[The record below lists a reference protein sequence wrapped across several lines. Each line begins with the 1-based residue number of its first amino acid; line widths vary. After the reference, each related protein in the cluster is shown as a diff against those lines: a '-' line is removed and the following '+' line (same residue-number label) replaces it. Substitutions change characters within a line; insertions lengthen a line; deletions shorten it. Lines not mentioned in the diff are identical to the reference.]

1 MKKAGLLLLSLL
13 LAMALLS
20 ACTSTPEAT
29 TGTGEEAATSVPA
42 ESGEAAGETAGEEAG
57 GVIKVGALYPLTGAD
72 AGWAGDP
79 YIKSHQM
86 AIDEINAAGGIS
98 CLNGAKLE
106 LVRGDTEG
114 VAEKGNSE
122 MERLISEEGVVA
134 VMGSALSG
142 TTLPA
147 SEIAERNE
155 VPYIVPNA
163 LDGVI
168 TDRGLRYTF
177 QTVSTLQQWGVDD
190 VAWALENGAKTAVI
204 TVPNFTFGSEVETV
218 WREAMEEQGL
228 ELLASFTYE
237 GSAQDF
243 TDTILRVKQED
254 PDVWFALG
262 NNQAPQMA
270 KQAKEQGY
278 YPKMGII
285 SLGSGFGST
294 FFLNEAGQDVA
305 DGLIIT
311 QDFAPVS
318 ALPVDE
324 DFKARFK
331 EYTGQDLGGTY
342 NTTYASTWLLADAL
356 EAACSTD
363 PKVLAETLRTTT
375 FTDGEGKWGFMWP
388 QASFNEQGRLNE
400 SASVIAQWQDG
411 QMVAVWPPEFAAASA
426 VWPVPAWDDRTGPI
440 VGEPLG
446 AAPVEEPAEVVSSS
460 EGVMAILNSPE
471 VSAAALDSDYSR
483 AIVADSET
491 VVDTSVYQKEGP
503 YVIAASQQ
511 DASNGWGNTYNIS
524 IAAYAQQLLDEGVLA
539 SPLLTAVT
547 NDANQQISDIE
558 NFIEQQPDAIVVEPL
573 GRAASTT
580 VIRRAIDAGIPVV
593 LCANGI
599 EGEDFTSRVDVD
611 FWEVAYKSGIG
622 LAELMG
628 GEGNVVVFNGIAGV
642 DSTETWQAAA
652 LAALEQYPGIEVIAT
667 EYAQW
672 NIATA
677 KQKMEAIMAAN
688 PDIDGVWAGGGE
700 MALGA
705 ALAFEDA
712 GIEPP
717 KFAMVNVPNG
727 FLRLAE
733 EYDYEFVGSPDPPGM
748 SAHCLQAAVDILE
761 GKEVTKFIPLRTLM
775 DGADPYDHTDFVQW
789 YVPELN
795 DDFIPPATVDVQYYV
810 DGGFERR

>member
-1 MKKAGLLLLSLL
+1 MKMKKLWIVLAFVLLLGLI
-13 LAMALLS
+13 AG
-20 ACTSTPEAT
+20 CTQSDTEAPASP
-29 TGTGEEAATSVPA
+29 GEVVQQPG
-42 ESGEAAGETAGEEAG
+42 GEAVD
-57 GVIKVGALYPLTGAD
+57 VIKVGALYPLTGPD

-79 YIKSHQM
+79 YIKSHQL
-86 AIDEINAAGGIS
+86 AIDEINAAGGIA
-98 CLNGAKLE
+98 CLGGAKLE
-106 LVRGDTEG
+106 LVRGDTQG
-114 VAEKGNSE
+114 KAELGNSE
-122 MERLISEEGVVA
+122 MERLIFQEGVIT

-168 TDRGLRYTF
+168 TDRGLKYVF
-177 QTVSTLQQWGVDD
+177 QTVSTLQQWGMDNT
-190 VAWALENGAKTAVI
+190 AWAKEQGAQTAVI
-204 TVPNFTFGSEVETV
+204 TVPNFTFGAEVAEV
-218 WREAMEEQGL
+218 WEHGLREAGI
-228 ELLASFTYE
+228 ELLANFTYE
-237 GSAQDF
+237 GNAQDF
-243 TDTILRVKQED
+243 TDTILRVKQLD

-294 FFLNEAGQDVA
+294 FFLNEAGIDVA
-305 DGLIIT
+305 DGIIVT
-311 QDFAPVS
+311 QDFAPIS
-318 ALPVDE
+318 NLNVDPA
-324 DFKARFK
+324 FMQKFK

-356 EAACSTD
+356 EVACSTD

-375 FTDGEGKWGFMWP
+375 FTNGAGKWGFQWP
-388 QASFNEQGRLNE
+388 QASFDEKGRLRE
-400 SASVIAQWQDG
+400 AASVIAQWQNG
-411 QMVAVWPPEFAAASA
+411 QMVAVWPPELAAATA
-426 VWPVPAWDDRTGPI
+426 VWPVPGWDERTGAI
-440 VGEPLG
+440 TGETIER
-446 AAPVEEPAEVVSSS
+446 AAPAPSV
-460 EGVMAILNSPE
+460 GVMAILNSPAVNE
-471 VSAAALDSDYSR
+471 AALASDYSQ
-483 AIVADSET
+483 AILADAAT
-491 VVDTSVYQKEGP
+491 IVDVSAFQKEGP
-503 YVIAASQQ
+503 YVIAVSQQ
-511 DASNGWGNTYNIS
+511 DSSNGWGHTYNLTMS
-524 IAAYAQQLLDEGVLA
+524 AYGEELLAQGILA
-539 SPLLTAVT
+539 GPLLTAIT

-558 NFIEQQPDAIVVEPL
+558 NFIEQAPDAIIVEPL

-580 VIRRAIDAGIPVV
+580 VIRRALNAGIPVV

-599 EGEDFTSRVDVD
+599 EGDDFTARVDVD
-611 FWEVAYKSGIG
+611 FYEVAYKSGVG

-628 GEGNVVVFNGIAGV
+628 GSGKVVVFNGIAGV

-652 LAALEQYPGIEVIAT
+652 LDALSQYPGIEIIAT

-688 PDIDGVWAGGGE
+688 PQIDGVWAGGGE

-712 GIEPP
+712 GMVAP

-727 FLRLAE
+727 FLRLAQQ
-733 EYDYEFVGSPDPPGM
+733 YGYEFVGSPDPPSM
-748 SAHCLQAAVDILE
+748 ARYCLQAAVDILQ
-761 GKEVTKFIPLRTLM
+761 GREVPKFISLRTLM
-775 DGADPYDHTDFVQW
+775 DGADPYDHTDFLQW

-795 DDFIPPATVDVQYYV
+795 DDFIPPATVDVSYYL
-810 DGGFERR
+810 DGGFGRR